1 MSQGGGGSGDGA
13 LLPEPQ
19 PQQVV
24 RARTEHMAAEM
35 LDCHACHLPLKP
47 SPQTPHLQG
56 EINQPTPQSFFP
68 CRIVMYNSK
77 S

>member
-19 PQQVV
+19 PKQAV

-47 SPQTPHLQG
+47 PIFKVRST
-56 EINQPTPQSFFP
+56 NQRPNLSFLAE
-68 CRIVMYNSK
+68 
-77 S
+77 